1 MTDDRED
8 WRDLGYHGPK
18 ARDRRLAPTAS
29 ALRALASGPKTNAEL
44 QDVICDD
51 NSAVAKIMGSQRAR
65 GNVTRVDGGSG
76 KGSIATYALTEKGKE
91 KIG

>member
-1 MTDDRED
+1 MSDRED

-18 ARDRRLAPTAS
+18 ARDRLAPTAA

-44 QDVICDD
+44 QDIICADA
-51 NSAVAKIMGSQRAR
+51 SSVTRIMHSQRER
-65 GNVTRVDGGSG
+65 GNVTSTATGH
-76 KGSIATYALTEKGKE
+76 GSIATYALTDKGRE